1 MKNISRRSFLK
12 GTAAGIAGT
21 ALTGILAACQ
31 SPDESPSVSQT
42 PSPAPSPDVT
52 QPVIAPAAEQRTLLG
67 DILNPQEDFTSYTT
81 DYSHIF
87 SPLKIGGKTMRNR
100 LGKSS
105 AGSEMQKRSDWPD
118 DTTLAYYRRFS
129 EGGIGMIC
137 TEASN
142 SIPSSI
148 PPEMAASMEEIA
160 DMPWVGGS
168 DNIAGL
174 LTFTSDAG
182 IEAHRLIAD
191 TIHEGGALAIG
202 QVTDVLGNGS
212 SSTFT
217 ETTKL
222 ENSFG
227 GRMQSTEE
235 IQEEI
240 KKFLDAAERYYKAGF
255 DGIELNASCNHY
267 FSTYLSR
274 RMNYERTDQYS
285 GASIENR
292 CRILTEIIEGIR
304 ERLNDDDF
312 IIQVLFSGI
321 EYNVSELGKD
331 EGCTTLEEAVEFA
344 KLFEKAGASSLH
356 IRSEIF
362 GHHCGGFMPDV
373 LHIPEHGHTG
383 YGTVI
388 DYDKHLAPVLGQY
401 DGVGALLD
409 VAAEIKKHVSIPV
422 GAVGSMDPRLAPD
435 LLDNAIA
442 DGKIDFFLMTR
453 PLMADFQL
461 PNKLKEGRRDEVA
474 PCTHCMTCFIAS
486 IDWGVPMYCR
496 VNPALS
502 RALTEDMPEGYDP
515 APAASAKNVVVIGG
529 GPAGMEAARIAA
541 ERGHH
546 VKLYEKSGA
555 LGGRL
560 DALQK
565 LKGTHERIL
574 DHKAYLIR
582 QMEVHGVEVVTGQE
596 VTADLVK
603 SEKPD
608 AVVVA
613 VGSLPAEWDSQIQVT
628 GEIPNMTD
636 MLDALETGD
645 TLPLGDEVVI
655 VGAQFQ
661 ACEIAVNL
669 IKLGKKVTML
679 NPGPE
684 QEFYMNGAAWPREMT
699 KTWLRAKG
707 LKLYHNVTVK
717 KVSEKEVTFEAEY
730 GVDVTVACDSV
741 VQALPE
747 QNNREL
753 FNELSDV
760 CDEVYAVGNC
770 YSPSTIANATARAN
784 LVARKIGSGSDAQT
798 GPATEGNTYSAT
810 ATGIGDVTV
819 TITVEDGKITKVDV
833 DTSNETAGIG
843 RELGDSFA
851 EQIMG
856 NGDIDAVSGAT
867 ITSNAVREALA
878 ECKRKAGIA

>member
-1 MKNISRRSFLK
+1 MDISRRDFLK
-12 GTAAGIAGT
+12 GTTAGIAGL
-21 ALTGILAACQ
+21 ALAGILGGCQ
-31 SPDESPSVSQT
+31 ATEETTQT
-42 PSPAPSPDVT
+42 P
-52 QPVIAPAAEQRTLLG
+52 QPTDSAAGAAESKGVLLR
-67 DILNPQEDFTSYTT
+67 DILNPQEDFTAYTT

-87 SPLKIGGKTMRNR
+87 SPLKIGGVTMRNR
-100 LGKSS
+100 LGKSA

-118 DTTLAYYRRFS
+118 DTTLEYYRRFS

-142 SIPSSI
+142 SIPSSA
-148 PPEMAASMEEIA
+148 PADSAASMDEIA

-168 DNIAGL
+168 ENIAGL
-174 LTFTSDAG
+174 LTFTSDEG
-182 IEAHRLIAD
+182 IAAHKLIAD

-235 IQEEI
+235 IQQEI
-240 KKFLDAAERYYKAGF
+240 QKFIDAAERYYKADF

-285 GASIENR
+285 GESIENR
-292 CRILTEIIEGIR
+292 CRILTEIISGIR
-304 ERLNDDDF
+304 ERIGDDF
-312 IIQVLFSGI
+312 VIQVLFSGL

-331 EGCTTLEEAVEFA
+331 EGCTTLEEAIEFA

-388 DYDKHLAPVLGQY
+388 DYNKHLAPVLGKY
-401 DGVGALLD
+401 DGTAALLD
-409 VAAEIKKHVSIPV
+409 VAAAIKKHVSIPV
-422 GAVGSMDPRLAPD
+422 GVVGSMDPRLAPD

-442 DGKIDFFLMTR
+442 EGKVDFFLMTR
-453 PLMADFQL
+453 PLMADFDL

-486 IDWGVPMYCR
+486 IDWGIPMYCR

-502 RALTEDMPEGYDP
+502 RALTEDMPEGYFPSPTDTP
-515 APAASAKNVVVIGG
+515 KNVMVIGG

-541 ERGHH
+541 QRGHH
-546 VKLYEKSGA
+546 VKLYEKADA

-560 DALQK
+560 DSLQK

-574 DHKAYLIR
+574 DHKNYLIR
-582 QMEVHGVEVVTGQE
+582 QLEVYGVEVVTGQE
-596 VTADLVK
+596 VTADFVK
-603 SEKPD
+603 EQGPD
-608 AVVVA
+608 TVVVA
-613 VGSLPAEWDSQIQVT
+613 VGSQPGAWDNQTTVT
-628 GEIPNMTD
+628 GDIPNMTN
-636 MLDALETGD
+636 MLAALEESD
-645 TLPLGDEVVI
+645 TLPLGDHVVI

-661 ACEIAVNL
+661 ACELAVNL
-669 IKLGKKVTML
+669 MKLGKTVTML

-684 QEFYMNGAAWPREMT
+684 NEFYMNGAAWPREMT
-699 KTWLRAKG
+699 KAWMRAKG
-707 LKLYHNVTVK
+707 LKLYHNVAVKTVA
-717 KVSEKEVTFEAEY
+717 ETEVTFETEY
-730 GVDVTVACDSV
+730 GVEMTVACDSV

-747 QNNREL
+747 ANNRQLYE
-753 FNELSDV
+753 EISAICAD
-760 CDEVYAVGNC
+760 VYAVGNC
-770 YSPSTIANATARAN
+770 YSPGTIANATARAN
-784 LVARKIGSGSDAQT
+784 LVARKIGTATTTET
-798 GPATEGNTYSAT
+798 GTTGDGNTYTAT

-819 TITVEDGKITKVDV
+819 TITVEDGKLVNVEV

-843 RELGDSFA
+843 RELGSEFA
-851 EQIMG
+851 QQILEKG
-856 NGDIDAVSGAT
+856 SIDTVSGAT
-867 ITSNAVREALA
+867 VTTNAVREALA
-878 ECKRKAGIA
+878 DCMKQAGL